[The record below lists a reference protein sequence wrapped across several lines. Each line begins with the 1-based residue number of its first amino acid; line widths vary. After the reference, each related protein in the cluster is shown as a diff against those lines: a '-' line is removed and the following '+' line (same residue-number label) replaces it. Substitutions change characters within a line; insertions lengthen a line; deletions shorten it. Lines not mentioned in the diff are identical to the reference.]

1 MLFRSDRLV
10 SIEETWVMLALVQ
23 RGGKRAFGT
32 LHSLVFRPEPW
43 CFELRIAE
51 AKPEGLVGAP
61 DSSRRFALPR
71 ETVFPAA
78 GPWRK

>member
-1 MLFRSDRLV
+1 
-10 SIEETWVMLALVQ
+10 MLAAVQ

-51 AKPEGLVGAP
+51 DKPEGLIGAP
-61 DSSRRFALPR
+61 GSTRRYAIPR
-71 ETVFPAA
+71 AVLFPAA